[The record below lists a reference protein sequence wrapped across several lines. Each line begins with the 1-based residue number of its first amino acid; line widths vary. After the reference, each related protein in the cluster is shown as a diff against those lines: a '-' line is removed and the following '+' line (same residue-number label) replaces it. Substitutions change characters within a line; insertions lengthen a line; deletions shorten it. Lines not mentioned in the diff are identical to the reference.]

1 MSDSQTSEGFEDE
14 LGLMEVDV
22 ALEGMLSL
30 VDFIFYLFDDDSDSE
45 ESDLEDDKSD
55 MDGLN
60 TDESGN
66 EVELQLGPLS
76 TVDQTVKI
84 RQNVNSDV
92 FIYVHLP

>member
-1 MSDSQTSEGFEDE
+1 
-14 LGLMEVDV
+14 
-22 ALEGMLSL
+22 MLSL
-30 VDFIFYLFDDDSDSE
+30 VDFDFHLFDDDSDSEE